1 MLNLFEESF
10 TYFFILIIFVFYLN
24 FKNFRI
30 KLIFYF
36 NFHMRFNLTLIEVGR
51 LCPALFSLLRV
62 SPQINVDYKSRTLLK
77 LINGSD
83 CKWSNKNGNE
93 LMNALIER
101 AIINENTIN
110 VKSPRDL
117 NKNNVSIGKNYL
129 SFRKNQNVILF

>member
-36 NFHMRFNLTLIEVGR
+36 NFHMRFNLTLLEVGW